1 MFSLLRVSVVCC
13 GLLMTIGCGPGSTP
27 VEAPQVTTTDLIR
40 QDLQMTV
47 ESGQM
52 GSEMMSIQGNL
63 DKLADEDPAKAA
75 ELRED
80 LKELQGLSDAAAKA
94 KAKEMIGKL

>member
-1 MFSLLRVSVVCC
+1 MISLLRVSVVCIT
-13 GLLMTIGCGPGSTP
+13 LLSIGCGPSSTP
-27 VEAPQVTTTDLIR
+27 VEAPETTTIDLIR
-40 QDLQMTV
+40 KDLQPAAET
-47 ESGQM
+47 GQL

-80 LKELQGLSDAAAKA
+80 LEELQGLSGSRAKA
-94 KAKEMIGKL
+94 KANQMIGKL